1 MHFLGEQAGPTT
13 VIRSRNEPIAVDPS
27 SFSPPRLPFLVPGD
41 AAMSK
46 FVAAARRFIK
56 DESGAT
62 MVEYGLML
70 ALIAI
75 VAMGGAA
82 IIGTQA
88 KTLFSN
94 VGNTL

>member
-1 MHFLGEQAGPTT
+1 
-13 VIRSRNEPIAVDPS
+13 
-27 SFSPPRLPFLVPGD
+27 
-41 AAMSK
+41 MSK
-46 FVAAARRFIK
+46 FVAAAKSFIK

>member
-1 MHFLGEQAGPTT
+1 MTEIMIS
-13 VIRSRNEPIAVDPS
+13 IR
-27 SFSPPRLPFLVPGD
+27 
-41 AAMSK
+41 K
-46 FVAAARRFIK
+46 FVRGEA
-56 DESGAT
+56 GAT

-88 KTLFSN
+88 STLFSN